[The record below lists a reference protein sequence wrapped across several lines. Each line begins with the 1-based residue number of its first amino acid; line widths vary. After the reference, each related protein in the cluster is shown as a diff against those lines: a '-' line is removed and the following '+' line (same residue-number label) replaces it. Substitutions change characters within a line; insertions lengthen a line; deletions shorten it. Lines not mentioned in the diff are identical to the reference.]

1 MKDERHEG
9 AVDSLSINNNIE
21 EYHPGD
27 LYVIVSRCV
36 ENYKDHYGEMPTAE
50 MVSDILDIPVP
61 VVEKVLETIELT
73 TPQKR

>member
-9 AVDSLSINNNIE
+9 TADSLSINNNIE